1 VDHKITAIE
10 RAFQI
15 AKSGHAPNVD
25 QIKVALLNEG
35 YPSGRIDG
43 PSLSKQLTAIIAV
56 AREDRAESS
65 KRRSL

>member
-56 AREDRAESS
+56 ARKHSAESS